1 MPWPVPRLPVAGLV
15 IVVAA
20 CGGSPTSPQPGGA
33 ALTPVEATAEWP
45 AASVDA
51 EGLDPSR
58 LAELAGRIRR
68 GEYGR
73 IDSLLVARHGH
84 LVVEEYF
91 NGWSAGR
98 SHTMQSV
105 TKSVVSM
112 LAGQA
117 IGSGRLSL
125 SDSAIRYFPAYE
137 PIGNRDDRKA
147 SMSVGDL
154 LAMRSGFDWVEDP
167 YPGSPLQR
175 LNDCRCD
182 WLRFVLDW
190 PMRDPPGTRWE
201 YISGGF
207 ILLGGVVGAAT
218 GMRVDRFADAELFG
232 PLGASAVSWASGLP
246 DGLPHAGG
254 GLFLR
259 PRDAAKIGQV
269 ILDGGRWQ
277 ARPIVGADWVAAST
291 RSVTPGV
298 RVWAGHSYDYGY
310 GWWVSGDGA
319 DLVVAASGAR
329 GQWIFAVPGR
339 QLVAV
344 STADNETNETA
355 AVGFLY
361 SHILPAVVREPMP
374 RTPNRPE

>member
-1 MPWPVPRLPVAGLV
+1 MRWPVPRLPVAGLV

-33 ALTPVEATAEWP
+33 ALTPVEATPAWP

-125 SDSAIRYFPAYE
+125 SD
-137 PIGNRDDRKA
+137 
-147 SMSVGDL
+147 
-154 LAMRSGFDWVEDP
+154 
-167 YPGSPLQR
+167 
-175 LNDCRCD
+175 
-182 WLRFVLDW
+182 
-190 PMRDPPGTRWE
+190 
-201 YISGGF
+201 
-207 ILLGGVVGAAT
+207 
-218 GMRVDRFADAELFG
+218 
-232 PLGASAVSWASGLP
+232 
-246 DGLPHAGG
+246 
-254 GLFLR
+254 
-259 PRDAAKIGQV
+259 
-269 ILDGGRWQ
+269 
-277 ARPIVGADWVAAST
+277 
-291 RSVTPGV
+291 
-298 RVWAGHSYDYGY
+298 
-310 GWWVSGDGA
+310 
-319 DLVVAASGAR
+319 
-329 GQWIFAVPGR
+329 
-339 QLVAV
+339 
-344 STADNETNETA
+344 
-355 AVGFLY
+355 
-361 SHILPAVVREPMP
+361 
-374 RTPNRPE
+374 